1 MPEGRNITSADHQ
14 TVARPVAA
22 MALDYK
28 ASTFEPPHAHPRAQL
43 LHATSGMMQITTDAA
58 SWIIPPGRALWLP
71 AFTVHDVRCRGDVSF
86 RTLYIDEAAAGVALP
101 KQAQVVAVSD
111 LLTELILEA
120 IALPL
125 EYDRDGRDG
134 RIMTLILDE
143 LQRMPILPLNLVMPA
158 DPRLRRVCAALL
170 EDPGDRSDLDQWA
183 RRAGMARRT
192 LTRRFRA
199 ETGMGFGEWRQQLR
213 LLEGLSRIVTG
224 QSVTGAALDAGY
236 HSPSAFTA
244 AFASNLGAP
253 PSKYRPRG

>member
-1 MPEGRNITSADHQ
+1 MPVRRDITSTDHQ
-14 TVARPVAA
+14 TAARPVTAL
-22 MALDYK
+22 ALDYK

-43 LHATSGMMQITTDAA
+43 LHATSGVMQITTAAA

-71 AFTVHDVRCRGDVSF
+71 AFTIHEVRCRGDVSF
-86 RTLYIDEAAAGVALP
+86 RTLYIDAEMAGVALP
-101 KQAQVVAVSD
+101 KQAQVIAVSD

-125 EYDRDGRDG
+125 EYDRKGRDG
-134 RIMTLILDE
+134 RLMSLILDE
-143 LQRMPILPLNLVMPA
+143 IQRMPVLPLSLVMPD

-170 EDPGDRSDLDQWA
+170 ENPGDQSDLDQWA
-183 RRAGMARRT
+183 RKAGMARRT

-244 AFASNLGAP
+244 AFASNLGVP
-253 PSKYRPRG
+253 PSKYRSR

>member
-101 KQAQVVAVSD
+101 KQAQAVAVSD

-158 DPRLRRVCAALL
+158 DRRLRRVCAALL

-183 RRAGMARRT
+183 RRARMARRT

-199 ETGMGFGEWRQQLR
+199 ETGMGFGKWRQQLR

>member
-1 MPEGRNITSADHQ
+1 MGHIITSADHQ
-14 TVARPVAA
+14 TVPRPIAA
-22 MALDYK
+22 LALDYK

-43 LHATSGMMQITTDAA
+43 LHATSGVMQITTAAA

-71 AFTVHDVRCRGDVSF
+71 ALTVHEVRCRGDVSF
-86 RTLYIDEAAAGVALP
+86 RTLYIDEAAAGVTLP
-101 KQAQVVAVSD
+101 KQAQVIAVSD

-125 EYDRDGRDG
+125 EYDREGREG

-143 LQRMPILPLNLVMPA
+143 LQRMPVLPLSLMMPT
-158 DPRLRRVCAALL
+158 DPRLRRICTALL
-170 EDPGDRSDLDQWA
+170 EEPGDQSDLDQWA

-253 PSKYRPRG
+253 PSKYRSR